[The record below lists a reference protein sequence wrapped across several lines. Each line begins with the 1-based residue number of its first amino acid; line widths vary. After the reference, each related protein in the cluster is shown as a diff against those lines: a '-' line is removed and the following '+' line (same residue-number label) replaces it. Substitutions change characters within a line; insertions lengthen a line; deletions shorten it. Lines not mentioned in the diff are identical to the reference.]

1 MRATTPATRRARS
14 PLFVIALCLLVVL
27 SGCGTSS
34 NDASTATSAPET
46 EPPAT
51 TVAPTATVAVATPAP
66 TLATPATPAGPV
78 HGPTPLPP
86 PPPSASPVASP
97 APVVWA
103 EPVDEIPD
111 TYEQWKAT
119 ELVAGQAGVYG
130 YVVLD
135 VDGTVLAS
143 INGTTPFI
151 TASTYKLILMADI
164 LWRVESGM
172 YDLDDTLP
180 LTPEAL
186 GDWGDMYF
194 SEADLWVEHTIEE
207 YLYATGV
214 WSSNAAARTL
224 LTLTNVEML
233 RMTAQVIGMTNTYLF
248 VDPNDL
254 PAWPPELGP
263 DANREEWEVAIEYLE
278 SSAEEVG
285 TVNIS
290 TPLDMA
296 RYQLAVINDTLISP
310 WVSQQVGDIL
320 AQQGIRDGFPH
331 FLDGRYSSF
340 SKPGNLPDAAN
351 DVGGIFLPD
360 GPRAVAIMS
369 LAVPDVWWA
378 TLIQQRLALIATGET
393 EIPPMPW

>member
-1 MRATTPATRRARS
+1 MRATNPATPRARHS
-14 PLFVIALCLLVVL
+14 LLAIALCLLIVL
-27 SGCGTSS
+27 AGCGTSS
-34 NDASTATSAPET
+34 SREESDPTATSESTATTGPSTPS
-46 EPPAT
+46 PSRT
-51 TVAPTATVAVATPAP
+51 TLP
-66 TLATPATPAGPV
+66 ATPATPAGPI
-78 HGPTPLPP
+78 HGPTPLAPP
-86 PPPSASPVASP
+86 ASPVASP
-97 APVVWA
+97 VPVVRA

-111 TYEQWKAT
+111 TYEQWAAHD
-119 ELVAGQAGVYG
+119 LVADESGVYG

-135 VDGTVLAS
+135 VDGNVIAS

-164 LWRVESGM
+164 FWRIESGM

-194 SEADLWVEHTIEE
+194 SEADLWTEHTLEE
-207 YLYATGV
+207 YLFATGV

-233 RMTAQVIGMTNTYLF
+233 RMTTQVIGMTNTYLF
-248 VDPNDL
+248 AVPDELPN
-254 PAWPPELGP
+254 WPPPMGA
-263 DANREEWEVAIEYLE
+263 DVSSQEEWQVAIDYLE
-278 SSAEEVG
+278 ASADEAG

-310 WVSQQVGDIL
+310 WVSQQIGDIL

-351 DVGGIFLPD
+351 DVGGIFLPG

-393 EIPPMPW
+393 DIPSMPW

>member
-1 MRATTPATRRARS
+1 M
-14 PLFVIALCLLVVL
+14 
-27 SGCGTSS
+27 
-34 NDASTATSAPET
+34 
-46 EPPAT
+46 
-51 TVAPTATVAVATPAP
+51 
-66 TLATPATPAGPV
+66 
-78 HGPTPLPP
+78 
-86 PPPSASPVASP
+86 
-97 APVVWA
+97 VWA

-233 RMTAQVIGMTNTYLF
+233 RMTAQVIGMTNTYLLSTRTTCPRGRRSS
-248 VDPNDL
+248 VRMPTGKN
-254 PAWPPELGP
+254 GKSRSSIS
-263 DANREEWEVAIEYLE
+263 NR
-278 SSAEEVG
+278 
-285 TVNIS
+285 
-290 TPLDMA
+290 A
-296 RYQLAVINDTLISP
+296 RK
-310 WVSQQVGDIL
+310 
-320 AQQGIRDGFPH
+320 R
-331 FLDGRYSSF
+331 
-340 SKPGNLPDAAN
+340 
-351 DVGGIFLPD
+351 
-360 GPRAVAIMS
+360 
-369 LAVPDVWWA
+369 WA
-378 TLIQQRLALIATGET
+378 
-393 EIPPMPW
+393 P